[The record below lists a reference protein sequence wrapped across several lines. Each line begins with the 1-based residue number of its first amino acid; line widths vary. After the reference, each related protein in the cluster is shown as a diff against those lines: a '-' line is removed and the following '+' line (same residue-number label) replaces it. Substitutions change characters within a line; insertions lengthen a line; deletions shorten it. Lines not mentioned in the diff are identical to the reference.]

1 MSPSPD
7 ATAPYY
13 ASPSLHQVD
22 LDHSSA
28 SDGFTEVTE
37 AIEKVFFYR
46 K

>member
-13 ASPSLHQVD
+13 TSLSLHQVD

-28 SDGFTEVTE
+28 SDGFIEVTK
-37 AIEKVFFYR
+37 AIEMVFFYR